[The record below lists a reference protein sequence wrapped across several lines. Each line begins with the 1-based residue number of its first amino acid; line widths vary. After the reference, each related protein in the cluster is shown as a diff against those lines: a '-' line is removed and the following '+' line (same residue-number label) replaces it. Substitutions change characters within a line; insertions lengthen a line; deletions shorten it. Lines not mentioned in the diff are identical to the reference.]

1 MPSEQN
7 RPKEY
12 DAVLGGQNLIPSDAA
27 VLGGVAGVKSRLGV
41 PSAEVRIAALSDALK
56 YGDAGLDLII
66 GAVRDKSIQVQL
78 AACSLLKDINE
89 DKIKQHLPNDSIFE
103 FDVIT
108 VDSDGQQIS
117 CRKSFAFYFPEDIG
131 NEIVEMVYIP
141 GGTFMMGSPLTELG
155 RMDHESPQHEVTV
168 PAFFAGKYPITQAQW
183 QAVMGN
189 NPSSYYSKKH
199 TVDKIPWDDAVLFC
213 DRLSQHTGKKYR
225 LLSEAEWEY
234 ACRAGT
240 TTPFHFGD
248 TITPELANYYMG
260 GPFFRAREADR
271 FPPNAFGLYGMHGNV
286 QEWCNDDYSQNYF
299 KTPTDG
305 SSWEPRAII
314 NRVMRGGSAKD
325 GKAFCR
331 SAARQTACAW
341 PSDIGKPILPNDY
354 IGFRIAVRSIFVEPC
369 LLSQLESLRS
379 PIRPNMEEMQD

>member
-1 MPSEQN
+1 MPNEPN

-41 PSAEVRIAALSDALK
+41 PSVEVRIAALSDALK

-66 GAVRDKSIQVQL
+66 GAVKDESIQVKL
-78 AACSLLKDINE
+78 AACSLLKDINKE
-89 DKIKQHLPNDSIFE
+89 KIEQHLPNDSIFE

-108 VDSDGQQIS
+108 VDSDGQVNS
-117 CRKSFAFYFPEDIG
+117 SHKSFAFYFSEDLG
-131 NEIVEMVYIP
+131 KEILEMVYIP

-155 RMDHESPQHEVTV
+155 RADNESPQHEVTV
-168 PAFFAGKYPITQAQW
+168 PAFFAGKYPITQAQF
-183 QAVMGN
+183 QSLMEF
-189 NPSSYYSKKH
+189 NPSSYYGKKH
-199 TVDKIPWDDAVLFC
+199 PVDNIPWDDTVLFC

-248 TITPELANYYMG
+248 TITPELAHYIYDDH
-260 GPFFRAREADR
+260 PRKREVDN

-286 QEWCNDDYSQNYF
+286 SECCNDDYVPSYIN
-299 KTPTDG
+299 TPTDG
-305 SSWEPRAII
+305 SSWENRAFTL
-314 NRVMRGGSAKD
+314 RVKRGGIPGRDKTR
-325 GKAFCR
+325 FR
-331 SAARQTACAW
+331 SAARETMTTLYYM
-341 PSDIGKPILPNDY
+341 GKPLIPHHS
-354 IGFRIAVRSIFVEPC
+354 IGFRIAVR
-369 LLSQLESLRS
+369 
-379 PIRPNMEEMQD
+379 